1 MKFLNIFNI
10 FNIFI
15 SSLIVI
21 NVTCEEI
28 KKNSPPVK
36 ISLQTPWDN
45 TPLILEAIEFISKEK
60 PDVYF
65 PLLSKISKEKDFPK
79 TTYGQYQYIMKFP
92 EVSELDIEALLKLS
106 LSLRSEAPLI
116 QSYYHYYNASVVP
129 SHQINSNF
137 DTKCQNWLDWYGTQF
152 CDMEN
157 FKKSAQIS
165 LVEGKYSMNK
175 SDKQAPI
182 PLPIDHIK
190 KSDVENGVV
199 IFYGDVFSKDFNSF
213 LNELL
218 KINEEVGLTF
228 IFRYKKSLDEE
239 FNNKPITIS
248 GYGVE
253 MAIKNTE
260 YKVIDDRK
268 LKKDEKENIQKS
280 QKKIPNIPSK
290 EFGLDKLS
298 EKFPKQK
305 DDFSAFNDLLQQQ
318 EIPVLKKL
326 LANETEDIG
335 TKIIQYITTSSNP
348 LYVLSQ
354 LSSNYPKISH
364 IINQMPLIEEYSKE
378 VKFLQRLFYAPD
390 FNSVFINGIEINAKD
405 LNPFNVLRIF
415 SSENRAITKLNS
427 LRFSN
432 KDAVNLL
439 NSATDDSDNGKNSD
453 TEYYDVRND
462 IVSWWNNLESDSRY
476 NKWPKNIKEIL
487 QPLYYQGQMH
497 RIAKNIYNSL
507 FVVDLTK
514 KNVLEALSEIFIFVE
529 RGVPIRFGVVP
540 VVDTENKTEL
550 STSVGVIF
558 KVFIKEY
565 SKKNAKNFIVKL
577 FEASAKGEIT
587 KEKLTKI
594 TEDIL
599 SDNKLKILDDDVL
612 LSTYDDILEYGIKKY
627 YNSLKEFNEKF
638 AITSDSQALF
648 VNGAY
653 SEFSKDW
660 KQSMMTSIVSEM
672 DNIQRKVYYGEI
684 TNKDN
689 VYDKILDSP
698 NVRKRKNIY
707 IYPSDENP
715 IKFIDILSIKNLD
728 DMKYFSNAGKLG
740 SHDSIWVISDL
751 STHNGIK
758 LALEG
763 LRFIDGKSSQN
774 SRLSIV
780 DSADNDKK
788 NAIVL
793 RNIINQVAMVT
804 VPKDTDYTVSGYL
817 VELLEAR
824 LAMDEDANE
833 ELILKKAYEI
843 NEKYGNLMIQ
853 KDVDYINQ
861 KPAVDFKQIVE
872 LTINNKKNTQAIVIN
887 GRLIGPWDENVS
899 FTQEDIKLAS
909 DFEYEHRIRMLIGKV
924 RAYGKAQEWGDIPIR
939 EWYSNLIMKTSYIV
953 SSCDTA
959 EKVKT
964 EFNDSTKER
973 TGTGY
978 IKKFKSSLTTFKY
991 GDIENAK
998 YQFTAIIDPT
1008 SKTGQK
1014 ISSFLMIISKMK
1026 DVYIEVQ
1033 LYSPKPNEDVPEL
1046 DRFYR
1051 YVFDIDM
1058 TFDEDK
1064 NEILPMAEFENIP
1077 IDPLFT
1083 VGIHAPQAWLVT
1095 PVVSIYDLDNICLK
1109 SVEDSGVNAIF
1120 ELKNILIE
1128 GHARDMRLNTP
1139 PRGVQLILG
1148 TKSYPS
1154 MVDTIVMANLGYFQ
1168 LKANPGVWELQLRSG
1183 RSSEL
1188 YQIINVGNNIHSW
1201 LEDRNEDLVKIYEEN
1216 GITIALTSFEGST
1229 VFLRADKKKGM
1240 EKEDVLSEEGD
1251 VTKKDKEDDKI
1262 WGKLKKK
1269 LGMGNSSSTNSSET
1283 KKSADKINI
1292 FSVASGHLYERLLS
1306 VMTLGVMKHTQTP
1319 VKFWFIENFLSPS
1332 FKKFI
1337 PHLAKEYGFEYEL
1350 VTYKWPHWLRAQS
1363 EKQRTI
1369 WGYKILFLDVLFP
1382 LDLEKVIFVD
1392 ADQIVRADLKE
1403 LVEMD
1408 LHGAPYGYTPF
1419 CNSRKETEGFR
1430 FWKTGYWEKHLHGKP
1445 YHISALYVID
1455 LVKFRQMAAGD
1466 RLRGEYQMLSADK
1479 NSLANLDQDLPN
1491 NMQDTIPIF
1500 SLPQEWLWCETW
1512 CDDESLKTAKT
1523 IDLCNNPLTKEP
1535 KLDRARRL
1543 LPEWSV
1549 YDNEVAEF
1557 EKKVEAM
1564 LNGEQI
1570 NDNVTSKQETVAQS
1584 KPESDDKTKEKD
1596 EL

>member
-1 MKFLNIFNI
+1 MKYWNI

-15 SSLIVI
+15 YSLIII
-21 NVTCEEI
+21 NVYCEEI

-60 PDVYF
+60 PNAFF
-65 PLLSKISKEKDFPK
+65 PLLSKISKEKDLPK
-79 TTYGQYQYIMKFP
+79 TTYDQYQYIMKLP
-92 EVSELDIEALLKLS
+92 EVSELDIEPLLKLS

-116 QSYYHYYNASVVP
+116 QSYYHYYNASVIP
-129 SHQINSNF
+129 SHQANSNF
-137 DTKCQNWLDWYGTQF
+137 DIKCQNWLDWYGTQF
-152 CDMEN
+152 CDMEK
-157 FKKSAQIS
+157 FKKEAQIS
-165 LVEGKYSMNK
+165 LVDEKYTMSKSNK
-175 SDKQAPI
+175 KAPI

-190 KSDVENGVV
+190 KSNNENGVV
-199 IFYGDVFSKDFNSF
+199 IFYGDIYSKDFNAY
-213 LNELL
+213 LTELL
-218 KINEEVGLTF
+218 KINEEAGLTF
-228 IFRYKKSLDEE
+228 IMRYKKSLNNE
-239 FNNKPITIS
+239 FNNNPITIS
-248 GYGVE
+248 GYGIE

-268 LKKDEKENIQKS
+268 LKKDEKENIQKNHK
-280 QKKIPNIPSK
+280 QIPNIPSK

-298 EKFPKQK
+298 ESFPKLK
-305 DDFSAFNDLLQQQ
+305 DDFNTFNDLLQQQ

-326 LANETEDIG
+326 LANETEDLG

-364 IINQMPLIEEYSKE
+364 IINQMPLVEEYNKE
-378 VKFLQRLFYAPD
+378 VKLLQKLFYAND
-390 FNSVFINGIEINAKD
+390 FNSLYINGIEISTKN
-405 LNPFNVLRIF
+405 LNPFSVLRVF
-415 SSENRAITKLNS
+415 ASENRSIKKLNS

-432 KDAVNLL
+432 KNAVNLL
-439 NSATDDSDNGKNSD
+439 NSASDDSDDSKNSD
-453 TEYYDVRND
+453 IEYYDVRGD
-462 IVSWWNNLESDSRY
+462 IVSWWNDLESDSRY
-476 NKWPKNIKEIL
+476 NRWPNDIKEIL
-487 QPLYYQGQMH
+487 QPLFYQGQMH
-497 RIAKNIYNSL
+497 RIAKNLYNTL

-514 KNVLEALSEIFIFVE
+514 KDVIESFTEIFIFIE
-529 RGVPIRFGVVP
+529 RGVPIRFGIVP
-540 VVDTENKTEL
+540 VVDYEKKTEL
-550 STSVGVIF
+550 NSAVGVIF
-558 KVFIKEY
+558 EVFIKEY
-565 SKKNAKNFIVKL
+565 SKKTAKNFIIKL
-577 FEASAKGEIT
+577 FDEIT
-587 KEKLTKI
+587 KNEITKDKLEKI
-594 TEDIL
+594 TESIL
-599 SDNKLKILDDDVL
+599 EDNKLKILEDDIT

-627 YNSLKEFNEKF
+627 YNSIKEFNEKF

-648 VNGAY
+648 VNGGY
-653 SEFSKDW
+653 NEYSKDW
-660 KQSMMTSIVSEM
+660 KQPMMVGIMNEM
-672 DNIQRKVYYGEI
+672 DNIQKKVYYGEY
-684 TNKDN
+684 NSKDN
-689 VYDKILDSP
+689 IYDKILNSP

-707 IYPSDENP
+707 IYPSDEKP
-715 IKFIDILSIKNLD
+715 IKFIDILSIKNID
-728 DMKYFSNAGKLG
+728 DMKYFTNAGKLG
-740 SHDSIWVISDL
+740 CHDSIWAISDL
-751 STHNGIK
+751 SNHNGVK
-758 LALEG
+758 LALEA
-763 LRFIDGKSSQN
+763 LKYIETKDGKN
-774 SRLSIV
+774 SRVSIV
-780 DSADNDKK
+780 DSADNDNKR
-788 NAIVL
+788 AVVL
-793 RNIINQVAMVT
+793 RNIINQVSMVN
-804 VPKDTDYTVSGYL
+804 VPKDAEYTASGYL

-824 LAMDEDANE
+824 LDIDDDANE

-861 KPAVDFKQIVE
+861 KPAVDFKQIID
-872 LTINNKKNTQAIVIN
+872 LTIKNKKDMQAIVIN
-887 GRLIGPWDENVS
+887 GRLIGPWTDNVL
-899 FTQEDIKLAS
+899 FLQDDIKLAS
-909 DFEYEHRIRMLIGKV
+909 DFEYEHRIRKLIGKV
-924 RAYGKAQEWGDIPIR
+924 RAYGKAQEWNGVPIR
-939 EWYSNLIMKTSYIV
+939 EWYSNLMMKTSYIV
-953 SSCDTA
+953 SSCDTP

-964 EFNDSTKER
+964 EFNDSSKER
-973 TGTGY
+973 TGSDY
-978 IKKFKSSLTTFKY
+978 IKKFKSSYTTFNY

-1014 ISSFLMIISKMK
+1014 ISSFLMTLSKMK
-1026 DVYIEVQ
+1026 DVYVEVQ
-1033 LYSPKPNEDVPEL
+1033 LYSPKPNEDNQKL

-1051 YVFDIDM
+1051 YVFDTDI
-1058 TFDEDK
+1058 TFDENK

-1083 VGIHAPQAWLVT
+1083 VGIDAPQAWLVT
-1095 PVVSIYDLDNICLK
+1095 PVVSVHDLDNICLK
-1109 SVEDSGVNAIF
+1109 SVDDSGVHAIF

-1168 LKANPGVWELQLRSG
+1168 LKANPGVWDLQLRSG
-1183 RSSEL
+1183 RSAEL
-1188 YQIINVGNNIHSW
+1188 YQIINIGNDIHSW
-1201 LEDRNEDLVKIYEEN
+1201 LDDRDDELVKLYEEY

-1229 VFLRADKKKGM
+1229 VFLRADKRKGM
-1240 EKEDVLSEEGD
+1240 EREDVLSEESASN
-1251 VTKKDKEDDKI
+1251 KDDDDKI

-1269 LGMGNSSSTNSSET
+1269 LGMNSKSNKNSET
-1283 KKSADKINI
+1283 KKPAEKINI

-1350 VTYKWPHWLRAQS
+1350 VTYKWPHWLRSQS

-1557 EKKVEAM
+1557 EKKVENM
-1564 LNGEQI
+1564 LKNGGAS
-1570 NDNVTSKQETVAQS
+1570 NDNTTESKLNAEHAE
-1584 KPESDDKTKEKD
+1584 PEKEEGVKD

>member
-1 MKFLNIFNI
+1 MKYWNIFNI

-15 SSLIVI
+15 YSLIII
-21 NVTCEEI
+21 NVNCEEN

-60 PDVYF
+60 PDAYF
-65 PLLSKISKEKDFPK
+65 SLLSRVSKEKDLPK
-79 TTYGQYQYIMKFP
+79 TIYDQYQYIMKFP
-92 EVSELDIEALLKLS
+92 EVSELDIEPLLKLS

-116 QSYYHYYNASVVP
+116 QSYYHYYNASVIP
-129 SHQINSNF
+129 SHQVNSNF
-137 DTKCQNWLDWYGTQF
+137 DVKCQNWLDWYGTQF

-157 FKKSAQIS
+157 FKNKAQIS
-165 LVEGKYSMNK
+165 LVDGKYSMSK
-175 SDKQAPI
+175 SDKKAPI

-190 KSDVENGVV
+190 KSNSENGVV
-199 IFYGDVFSKDFNSF
+199 IFYGDIFSKDFNSF
-213 LNELL
+213 LTELL
-218 KINEEVGLTF
+218 KINEEAGLTF
-228 IFRYKKSLDEE
+228 ILRYKKSLDNE
-239 FNNKPITIS
+239 FNNNPVTIS

-280 QKKIPNIPSK
+280 HKQIPNIPSK

-298 EKFPKQK
+298 ETFPKLK
-305 DDFSAFNDLLQQQ
+305 DDFNAFNDLLQKQ

-326 LANETEDIG
+326 LANETEDLG

-364 IINQMPLIEEYSKE
+364 IINQMPLVEEYNKE
-378 VKFLQRLFYAPD
+378 VKFLQKLFYAPD
-390 FNSVFINGIEINAKD
+390 FNSLYINGIEISTKD
-405 LNPFNVLRIF
+405 LNPFSVLRVF
-415 SSENRAITKLNS
+415 ASENKAIKKLNS

-439 NSATDDSDNGKNSD
+439 NSVSDDNDDRKNSD
-453 TEYYDVRND
+453 VEYYDVRD
-462 IVSWWNNLESDSRY
+462 EIVAWWNDLESDTRY

-487 QPLYYQGQMH
+487 QPLFYQGQMH
-497 RIAKNIYNSL
+497 RIAKNLYNAL
-507 FVVDLTK
+507 FVVDLSK
-514 KNVLEALSEIFIFVE
+514 KDVLEAFSEIFIFVE
-529 RGVPIRFGVVP
+529 RGVPIRFGIAP
-540 VVDTENKTEL
+540 IVDPENKTEL
-550 STSVGVIF
+550 NSSIGVIF
-558 KVFIKEY
+558 EVFIKEF
-565 SKKNAKNFIVKL
+565 SKKSAKNFLIKL
-577 FEASAKGEIT
+577 FEETDKND
-587 KEKLTKI
+587 LTKDKLVKV
-594 TEDIL
+594 TESIL
-599 SDNKLKILDDDVL
+599 NDNKLKILDNDVI
-612 LSTYDDILEYGIKKY
+612 LSTYDDILEYGIKRY
-627 YNSLKEFNEKF
+627 YNNIKEYNEKF
-638 AITSDSQALF
+638 AITSESQGLF
-648 VNGAY
+648 VNGGY
-653 SEFSKDW
+653 NEFSKDW
-660 KQSMMTSIVSEM
+660 KQLMMAGIMNEM
-672 DNIQRKVYYGEI
+672 ENIQKKVYYGEY
-684 TNKDN
+684 TTKDN
-689 VYDKILDSP
+689 IYDKILDSP

-715 IKFIDILSIKNLD
+715 VKFIDILSIKNID
-728 DMKYFSNAGKLG
+728 DLKYFSNSGKLG
-740 SHDSIWVISDL
+740 SHDSIWTISDL
-751 STHNGIK
+751 SNQNGVK

-763 LRFIDGKSSQN
+763 LRFIEGKDGKN

-780 DSADNDKK
+780 DIADDNNKR
-788 NAIVL
+788 AIVL
-793 RNIINQVAMVT
+793 RNIINQVAMVK
-804 VPKDTDYTVSGYL
+804 VSKDAEYTTSGYL
-817 VELLEAR
+817 IELLEAR
-824 LAMDEDANE
+824 LAMDNDVSE

-861 KPAVDFKQIVE
+861 KPAVDFKQIIN
-872 LTINNKKNTQAIVIN
+872 LTIKDKKDMQAIVIN
-887 GRLIGPWDENVS
+887 GRMIGPWTENVS
-899 FTQEDIKLAS
+899 FSHDDFQLAS
-909 DFEYEHRIRMLIGKV
+909 NFEYEHRIRRLIGKV
-924 RAYGKAQEWGDIPIR
+924 RAYGKTLEWNNVPIR
-939 EWYSNLIMKTSYIV
+939 EWYSDLIMKTSYIV

-964 EFNDSTKER
+964 EFNDSSKDR
-973 TGTGY
+973 IGTGY
-978 IKKFKSSLTTFKY
+978 IKKFKSSLTTFNF
-991 GDIENAK
+991 GDIETAK

-1026 DVYIEVQ
+1026 DVFIEIQ
-1033 LYSPKPNEDVPEL
+1033 LYSPKPNEDNPEL

-1051 YVFDIDM
+1051 YVFDTDM
-1058 TFDEDK
+1058 TFDENK

-1095 PVVSIYDLDNICLK
+1095 PVVSVHDLDNICLK
-1109 SVEDSGVNAIF
+1109 SVEDTGVNAIF

-1139 PRGVQLILG
+1139 PRGIQLILG

-1168 LKANPGVWELQLRSG
+1168 LKANPGVWDLQLRSG
-1183 RSSEL
+1183 RSAEL
-1188 YQIINVGNNIHSW
+1188 YQIINVGNSIHSW
-1201 LEDRNEDLVKIYEEN
+1201 LEDRNDELVKLYEEN

-1240 EKEDVLSEEGD
+1240 EKEDVLSEEGAA
-1251 VTKKDKEDDKI
+1251 KEEKDDKI

-1269 LGMGNSSSTNSSET
+1269 LGMNNNNSTET
-1283 KKSADKINI
+1283 KKPAEKINI

-1419 CNSRKETEGFR
+1419 CNSRKETEGYR

-1564 LNGEQI
+1564 LKQGDGSHS
-1570 NDNVTSKQETVAQS
+1570 NDNVTES
-1584 KPESDDKTKEKD
+1584 KPIVDSEPEKEDNVKD